1 MRITG
6 VSLICVVG
14 GLMGLLIGCGESTTG
29 TFKEGRLYVVNNTG
43 YNSNVGT
50 SEFAVDRYIEV
61 TWEGEVIFIPMNMD
75 RDGNPT
81 GAGAVLLTPEPL
93 PGGTVIDFTYL
104 FIFEIARRTMELSE
118 VLARIGEKAV
128 IDGDITIEIYSAR
141 WDPMAS
147 TIIAFARVIKGKYDG
162 IHRY

>member
-1 MRITG
+1 MRIIKIFL
-6 VSLICVVG
+6 VWAVG
-14 GLMGLLIGCGESTTG
+14 GLIGIGSGCGKSTTG
-29 TFKEGRLYVVNNTG
+29 TFKPGRLYVVNNVG
-43 YNSNVGT
+43 YNSNVGIT
-50 SEFAVDRYIEV
+50 DRYIEV
-61 TWEGEVIFIPMNMD
+61 TWEEEIFFIPMNMD

-93 PGGTVIDFTYL
+93 PGGTQIDFTYL
-104 FIFEIARRTMELSE
+104 FIFEIARRTMQLSE
-118 VLARIGEKAV
+118 VLAVIGEEAV